1 MKKRAVMAAMV
12 AALVLSQATTAFAAG
27 STSSGGS
34 GRATVS
40 ATYADE
46 VSVTLNGN
54 TTTPNYGGE
63 ASNGATSVAF
73 VKGETHAVAGLPN
86 GIVDT
91 INAINRN
98 KADLANVG
106 TGLDLKGYNA
116 LIGTHAIMTYQAGT
130 QVEKTG
136 DVSIDLYVPNLV
148 DGLGNVEILFYNN
161 MTGRWQL
168 IKPASVNTKTKVVT
182 VTIPNSGTISVIYKK

>member
-27 STSSGGS
+27 SDSAGGS
-34 GRATVS
+34 ARVNVDNEIS
-40 ATYADE
+40 I
-46 VSVTLNGN
+46 TLNGN

-130 QVEKTG
+130 KVEKTG

-148 DGLGNVEILFYNN
+148 DGLGDVEVLFYNN

>member
-12 AALVLSQATTAFAAG
+12 AALVLSQSTAAFAAN
-27 STSSGGS
+27 SDSAGGS
-34 GRATVS
+34 SRVNF
-40 ATYADE
+40 DNE
-46 VSVTLNGN
+46 VSITLNGN

-130 QVEKTG
+130 KVEKTG

>member
-46 VSVTLNGN
+46 VSITLNGN

-73 VKGETHAVAGLPN
+73 VKGDTHAVAGLR
-86 GIVDT
+86 T
-91 INAINRN
+91 AS
-98 KADLANVG
+98 
-106 TGLDLKGYNA
+106 
-116 LIGTHAIMTYQAGT
+116 LIRSMPSTETRQILQMLV
-130 QVEKTG
+130 QV
-136 DVSIDLYVPNLV
+136 
-148 DGLGNVEILFYNN
+148 
-161 MTGRWQL
+161 L
-168 IKPASVNTKTKVVT
+168 I
-182 VTIPNSGTISVIYKK
+182 

>member
-130 QVEKTG
+130 KVEKTG
-136 DVSIDLYVPNLV
+136 DVSIDLYVPNPCGWSWRCRGSLLQQH
-148 DGLGNVEILFYNN
+148 DRQ
-161 MTGRWQL
+161 MADDQTGFRKHKDKGRNCNDPEL
-168 IKPASVNTKTKVVT
+168 R
-182 VTIPNSGTISVIYKK
+182 YHFRYL

>member
-46 VSVTLNGN
+46 VSITLNGN

-63 ASNGATSVAF
+63 ASNGATSVAW
-73 VKGETHAVAGLPN
+73 APQQRCM
-86 GIVDT
+86 VDVT
-91 INAINRN
+91 CVLLHSMIC
-98 KADLANVG
+98 
-106 TGLDLKGYNA
+106 
-116 LIGTHAIMTYQAGT
+116 
-130 QVEKTG
+130 
-136 DVSIDLYVPNLV
+136 VS
-148 DGLGNVEILFYNN
+148 
-161 MTGRWQL
+161 
-168 IKPASVNTKTKVVT
+168 
-182 VTIPNSGTISVIYKK
+182 SGQ